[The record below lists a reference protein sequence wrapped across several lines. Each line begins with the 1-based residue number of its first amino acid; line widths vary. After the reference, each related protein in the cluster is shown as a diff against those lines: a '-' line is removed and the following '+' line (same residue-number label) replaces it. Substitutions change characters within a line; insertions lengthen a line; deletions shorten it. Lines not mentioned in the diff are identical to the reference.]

1 MAEEYDFA
9 GYATRANMRCSD
21 GRIIAKDAFKHQDG
35 QKVPLVWNHNHSTP
49 DTVLGYGIL
58 HSANGDMRVECFFN
72 DTDSGLNSKKLVL
85 HKDITALSIY
95 ANQLKEEAKTV
106 IHGMI
111 REVSLVYAGANPGA
125 MIDSVVYHSDGTST
139 TDPEQGIIYTGEFIE
154 LPLELAHADDGE
166 EQKEAPSEKADP
178 EGEESY
184 QDVMNTLTEKQR
196 NVVAA
201 VMATVLDQEGN
212 AESEAEKSDSEV
224 KHSETEE
231 EEDPMKKN
239 LFDQETVTNDA
250 YLSHADGVAIIKM
263 AKEGDM
269 GLKQAMKKYIT
280 EQKKELA
287 HAADDLGFA
296 DIHTLFPDP
305 KLLNPGAPEMLTTDQ
320 GWISEVLNGTHKSPI
335 SRIRTRYADVRN
347 IENLRAKGYV
357 KGTEKGFRGNIS
369 LLGRTTE
376 PTTVFVKNQLHRDDV
391 VDITDFDIVQYQYSI
406 DRMDLNEELATAI
419 VLGDGRV
426 EGTDG
431 KIDETKIRPVWTDD
445 ELYTIHADVDLESM
459 RTELQGTNTAANFG
473 ENYIYAESIIQT
485 LLYAREKYKGSGSPM
500 MLIHPHTLN
509 IMLLA
514 RDLNGRRIYDSVN
527 ELKAALNVSKIVT
540 VEQFEDRTRE
550 VTVRVPVQGGGTQD
564 VVRTKKLLALVYNFS
579 DYHVGATKGGEISH
593 FTDFDLNFNKLIS
606 LIETRLSGAN
616 TRPFSA
622 IALEEDVTENP

>member
-49 DTVLGYGIL
+49 DTVLGHGIL

-72 DTDSGLNSKKLVL
+72 DTDSGLNAKKLVR

-95 ANQLKEEAKTV
+95 ANQLKEEVQTV

-125 MIDSVVYHSDGTST
+125 MIDSVVYHSDGTT
-139 TDPEQGIIYTGEFIE
+139 TNDPEQGIIYTGEFIE
-154 LPLELAHADDGE
+154 LPLDLAHADEGE
-166 EQKEAPSEKADP
+166 EQKEADGEKADQ
-178 EGEESY
+178 EGEESI
-184 QDVMNTLTEKQR
+184 QEIMDTLTEKQK
-196 NVVAA
+196 NAVAV
-201 VMATVLDQEGN
+201 VMAAVLDQEGN

-445 ELYTIHADVDLESM
+445 ELYTIHADVDLETM
-459 RTELQGTNTAANFG
+459 RAELQGTNTAANFG

-564 VVRTKKLLALVYNFS
+564 VVRTKKLLALVYNFG

>member
-72 DTDSGLNSKKLVL
+72 DTDSGLNSKKLVR

-231 EEDPMKKN
+231 EEEPMKKN
-239 LFDQETVTNDA
+239 LFDQETVTDDA
-250 YLSHADGVAIIKM
+250 YLSHADGVAIINL
-263 AKEGDM
+263 AKEGNM
-269 GLKQAMKKYIT
+269 SLKQAMKKYIS
-280 EQKKELA
+280 EEKKELA

-320 GWISEVLNGTHKSPI
+320 GWISKVIDGAHKIPF
-335 SRIRTRYADVRN
+335 SRVRTRFADVRK
-347 IENLRAKGYV
+347 IENLRARGYE
-357 KGTEKGFRGNIS
+357 KGTQKLPRGNIK
-369 LLGRTTE
+369 LLGRVTG
-376 PTTVFVKNQLHRDDV
+376 PTTVYVKNELHRDDV
-391 VDITDFDIVQYQYSI
+391 VDITDFDIVKYQYNI
-406 DRMDLNEELATAI
+406 DNMDLKEELATAI
-419 VLGDGRV
+419 VLGDGR
-426 EGTDG
+426 EDGTDG
-431 KIDETKIRPVWTDD
+431 KIDESCIRPIWTDD
-445 ELYTIHADVDLESM
+445 ELYTIHADVDLETM
-459 RTELQGTNTAANFG
+459 RAELQGTNTSANFG

-485 LLYAREKYKGSGSPM
+485 LLYAREHYKGSGNPL

-509 IMLLA
+509 VMLLA
-514 RDLNGRRIYDSVN
+514 RDLNGRRIYESKN
-527 ELKAALNVSKIVT
+527 ELKAALNVSEIVT
-540 VEQFEDRTRE
+540 AEQFEDRTRE
-550 VTVRVPVQGGGTQD
+550 VTVKVPVQGGGTQD
-564 VVRTKKLLALVYNFS
+564 VVHTKKLLALVYNFG
-579 DYHVGATKGGEISH
+579 DYDIGSTKGGEISH
-593 FTDFDLNFNKLIS
+593 FTDFDLNFNKLLS